1 MSILLQ
7 KYSFVSRVLTS
18 MAFETA
24 GTERIEVRRGVDK
37 HQPCKPLLIGCI
49 KTIVYF
55 KELNINSTLEANLS
69 I

>member
-1 MSILLQ
+1 
-7 KYSFVSRVLTS
+7 

-37 HQPCKPLLIGCI
+37 HQPCKHKLLIGCI